1 MITTRIIGS
10 NGQQLRVNGEGEI
23 SVTNH
28 THPPVDEVFESLPF
42 RTYFTNSAG
51 SNNMVGVGTLATPLV
66 YSIDADS
73 EFDYYIKSLSIKV
86 ADTGAQFDEFGALT
100 ALTNG
105 VEFSW
110 DSQKAGKLTIHE
122 GIKDNLE
129 FFRLSQQAPVIIDL
143 SGVGADAV
151 LIDVDL
157 ALLFGTPW
165 GLRLTKGTTERLSF
179 SVRDD
184 LTGVTEFNII
194 GYGIKL

>member
-1 MITTRIIGS
+1 MIKANIIGS
-10 NGQQLRVNGEGEI
+10 NGQALKVNGEGEI

-42 RTYFTNSAG
+42 RTYFTNSSG
-51 SNNMVGVGTLATPLV
+51 
-66 YSIDADS
+66 SIDMRVNGATNNVDFYIS
-73 EFDYYIKSLSIKV
+73 GDGDFDYYIKSLSIKI
-86 ADTGAQFDEFGALT
+86 ADAGAEFNEFGALT

-105 VEFSW
+105 VRFSW
-110 DSQKAGKLTIHE
+110 DSQKAGKLIIHE
-122 GIKDNLE
+122 GLKDNLS

-165 GLRLTKGTTERLSF
+165 GLRLTKGTTEKLSF

-184 LTGVTEFNII
+184 LSTGLDEFNII